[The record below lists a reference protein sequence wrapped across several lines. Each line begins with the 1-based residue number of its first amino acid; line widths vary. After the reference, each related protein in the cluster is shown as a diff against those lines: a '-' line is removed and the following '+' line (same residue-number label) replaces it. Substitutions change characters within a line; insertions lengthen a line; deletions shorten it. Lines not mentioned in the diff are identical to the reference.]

1 VAVDLGRGG
10 SRGRA
15 GGGVGVAAAV
25 AVGVGV
31 GLGVGVGAGGRG
43 RGRGPGRG
51 ARSTRGELVQSHLAY
66 PAIAALEDF
75 LDQPVTMLGPEFS
88 TREAWKCGI
97 TSKLVQAEHDT
108 GESNSRSYIYGF
120 QPTQS
125 WIYMPIILDALLH
138 VTHLTPLNQRPF
150 PALSPF
156 IYLDRDAF
164 EIDGHPLALDEPLP
178 CHSYHDI
185 VARYDTLFQ
194 NNGITFDLIRPH
206 FDGHNHIPSRLQES
220 LIHADPIGRLYADN
234 IAHVYSQM

>member
-1 VAVDLGRGG
+1 
-10 SRGRA
+10 
-15 GGGVGVAAAV
+15 
-25 AVGVGV
+25 
-31 GLGVGVGAGGRG
+31 
-43 RGRGPGRG
+43 
-51 ARSTRGELVQSHLAY
+51 VQSHLAY

-88 TREAWKCGI
+88 TLGNVASLASWCRLNMTLANPIHG
-97 TSKLVQAEHDT
+97 
-108 GESNSRSYIYGF
+108 RGF